1 MHPKTDCWHLNH
13 PLAVVTAH
21 FWWTYMMGL
30 NKIPENM
37 YLASHLISQRPHDMI
52 QKIIFRL
59 FIIIAII
66 TITIFW
72 SYRVIVA
79 GEL

>member
-1 MHPKTDCWHLNH
+1 
-13 PLAVVTAH
+13 
-21 FWWTYMMGL
+21 MMGL

-37 YLASHLISQRPHDMI
+37 YLASHLISQRPHDMM

-66 TITIFW
+66 IITIFW

>member
-1 MHPKTDCWHLNH
+1 
-13 PLAVVTAH
+13 
-21 FWWTYMMGL
+21 MMGL

-37 YLASHLISQRPHDMI
+37 YLASYLISQRPHDMT

-59 FIIIAII
+59 IIIIAVI
-66 TITIFW
+66 TIGKFW
-72 SYRVIVA
+72 SYCVIVA